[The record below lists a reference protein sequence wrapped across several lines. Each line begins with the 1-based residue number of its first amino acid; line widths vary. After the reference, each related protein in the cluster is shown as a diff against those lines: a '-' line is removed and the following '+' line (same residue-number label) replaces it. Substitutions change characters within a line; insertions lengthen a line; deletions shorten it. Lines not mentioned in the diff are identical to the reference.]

1 MRCFKNIFVIC
12 FVFCFGIGINLI
24 YLENWFIIIKI
35 YMFLDLLGGNG
46 FKMLRCIFFMGYFVW
61 KDFKG
66 VLVVLVG
73 FFIYVVYWVRF
84 YIIII
89 FYGYIWLVSSW
100 F

>member
-1 MRCFKNIFVIC
+1 M
-12 FVFCFGIGINLI
+12 
-24 YLENWFIIIKI
+24 ENWFIIIKI

-73 FFIYVVYWVRF
+73 FLFML
-84 YIIII
+84 YIE
-89 FYGYIWLVSSW
+89 
-100 F
+100 